1 MPVLRL
7 SDYLREDLVLTDLP
21 KVGKADFLAAFAA
34 AAADRVDVLEAQ
46 DLAERLL
53 AREAQQSTGIG
64 GGLALPHAL
73 VPGLTETILAVARVA
88 EGIDYA
94 ASDSRPAD
102 LFFLLL
108 SPPESAGLHLRALA
122 RLARILDD
130 ESTLARLREAQ
141 DAAELHRLLLAE
153 DDRHV
158 Y

>member
-7 SDYLREDLVLTDLP
+7 SDYLREDLVLTELP
-21 KVGKADFLAAFAA
+21 TAEKDAFIAALAETV
-34 AAADRVDVLEAQ
+34 ADRVDGVDAS
-46 DLAERLL
+46 DLRERLL

-64 GGLALPHAL
+64 GGLALPHAM
-73 VPGLTETILAVARVA
+73 VPGLEETLLAVARVA
-88 EGIDYA
+88 GGIDYA
-94 ASDSRPAD
+94 ASDARPAD

-122 RLARILDD
+122 RLARILDV
-130 ESTLARLREAQ
+130 ESTLTRLREAE

-153 DDRHV
+153 DARHV